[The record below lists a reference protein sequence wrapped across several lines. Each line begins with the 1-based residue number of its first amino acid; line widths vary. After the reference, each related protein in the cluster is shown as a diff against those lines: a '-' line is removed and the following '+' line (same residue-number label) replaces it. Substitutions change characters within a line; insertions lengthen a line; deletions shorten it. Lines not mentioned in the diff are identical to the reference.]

1 MTLTLG
7 NRTTITQGMSFKKGH
22 NTDISDDGN
31 TIIISGMGQIHI
43 YTYNQSTKL
52 WDSDSISNINTA
64 ISNYTDYRKILT
76 VAVSGDGKTVAIGY
90 TASSAIST
98 NFYEGKVWLYRR
110 YLTQWQLIGS
120 AIDDPFFDSS
130 NYDPSSSSS
139 AKNGLTKFGAS
150 LSLSYD
156 GNRVAIGAP
165 NADYGVILKVG
176 ALAVYNYNLTS
187 WNLVNQNLYGVNPSS
202 GYGHSISLSSN
213 GKILAVSAIMEDN
226 NRGIIT
232 VFEDNNNTWS
242 ILQAAIT
249 GELILGQPILLG
261 YIVKLNGL
269 GTKVFGSMNYGSSN
283 PQPGTYEMVHE
294 YDVLTGD
301 KIVIGHKEK
310 YGWNFDI
317 NLDGTIL
324 VASDYVKGKIF
335 LYVRGENGWVLN
347 DTDTILDLNSIPG
360 YSVSLS
366 GDGKTVVIGDPEYI
380 SALLGLGPRR
390 EGITHVYNI
399 SSLAV
404 AVADVKE
411 INLCYKKLCGVNQKE
426 APGLARTLNM
436 NVNKYNGSYNRA
448 NNTLMMK
455 FN

>member
-1 MTLTLG
+1 MTLTFG
-7 NRTTITQGMSFKKGH
+7 NITTITQGIGFRKGH
-22 NTDISDDGN
+22 NTDISDDGK
-31 TIIISGMGQIHI
+31 TIIVSGQSNIQI
-43 YTYNQSTKL
+43 YKYNQSTNV
-52 WDSDSISNINTA
+52 WDHDIIASADINSTINSDIGVNNATMVTIA
-64 ISNYTDYRKILT
+64 I
-76 VAVSGDGKTVAIGY
+76 SGDGNTVAIGY
-90 TASSAIST
+90 GSID
-98 NFYEGKVWLYRR
+98 KVRVYRR
-110 YLTQWQLIGS
+110 DSSGWQLLNTI
-120 AIDDPFFDSS
+120 I
-130 NYDPSSSSS
+130 NE
-139 AKNGLTKFGAS
+139 FGTS

-156 GNRVAIGAP
+156 GNRVAIG
-165 NADYGVILKVG
+165 DYDVTQKIG
-176 ALAVYNYNLTS
+176 AVAVYNYNLPY
-187 WNLVNQNLYGVNPSS
+187 WDLVNNHKLYGVNLISR
-202 GYGHSISLSSN
+202 YGHSISLSSN
-213 GKILAVSAIMEDN
+213 GKRLAVSAIAEDN
-226 NRGIIT
+226 NRGTIT
-232 VFEDNNNTWS
+232 VFEDDNNTWS
-242 ILQAAIT
+242 LLQAAIK

-335 LYVRGENGWVLN
+335 LYVRGANGWVLN
-347 DTDTILDLNSIPG
+347 DTVTIIISNNHVPG
-360 YSVSLS
+360 WSVSLS
-366 GDGKTVVIGDPEYI
+366 GDGKTVAIGDPEYK
-380 SALLGLGPRR
+380 SNVLGQGQGD
-390 EGITHVYNI
+390 GITYVYNI
-399 SSLAV
+399 SSLAP

-436 NVNKYNGSYNRA
+436 NVNKYNGSYNRE